1 LNQKRYILEIIEK
14 FNIKNEYLIRNMK
27 PIENKNLRSIKCN
40 ETLYRSAIGNLLY
53 LVICTRPDIIFP
65 VSKAAR
71 KSNNPNME
79 DWENILRIM
88 RYLKGTIT
96 YGLNYTR
103 KWDIEAYVD
112 SDFGGDEKTRRSMT
126 GYILSIGNTP
136 TSWCSKLQR
145 CVSTSI
151 TESEY
156 YSLSECSKHCIWYL
170 NLLNEINYD
179 VENITINVD
188 NKATIYNSKNQSI
201 NPKTKHIDIRYHY
214 IRELIKDNFI

>member
-1 LNQKRYILEIIEK
+1 
-14 FNIKNEYLIRNMK
+14 
-27 PIENKNLRSIKCN
+27 
-40 ETLYRSAIGNLLY
+40 
-53 LVICTRPDIIFP
+53 
-65 VSKAAR
+65 
-71 KSNNPNME
+71 ME
-79 DWENILRIM
+79 DWKNILRII
-88 RYLKGTIT
+88 RYLKGTIS

-136 TSWCSKLQR
+136 TSWCSKFQR
-145 CVSTSI
+145 CVSTST

-156 YSLSECSKHCIWYL
+156 YSLSECSEHCTWCL
-170 NLLNEINYD
+170 NLLNEMNYD

-188 NKATIYNSKNQSI
+188 NKGTIYNSKNQSI

-214 IRELIKDNFI
+214 IRELINDNKIKLRYVKSEHNLADGFTKYLNSTLMDKFRNSLLTKQEDLKIY